1 MKFKDELRDVFENEL
16 FDFTPTEG
24 LFNQYK
30 DIDER
35 VDLLDAHEIRKQN
48 LLNYLESFTKK
59 PNFLVVGEA
68 PGPWGCRFSGV
79 PFTGERQLCQHTL
92 PFSGDRSSRE
102 KPLVEVKKNPL
113 YTSQS
118 AETFWKIMKPYHPK
132 FFVWNCVPFH
142 PRDLDNILSVRAP
155 KMKEK
160 RSCSALLRQITEIII
175 PRNKPNVIAIGR
187 KAEEALNKIDIES
200 FYVRHPSHGGANK
213 FRSGVGEFFKVNLMK
228 R

>member
-92 PFSGDRSSRE
+92 PFSGDRSGRE
-102 KPLVEVKKNPL
+102 KPLLKVKYKQP

-132 FFVWNCVPFH
+132 FFVWDCVPFH
-142 PRDLDNILSVRAP
+142 PHDLDNILSVRTPTA
-155 KMKEK
+155 EER
-160 RSCSALLRQITEIII
+160 RSCYGLLRKITEII
-175 PRNKPNVIAIGR
+175 KPKDILAIGR
-187 KAEEALNKIDIES
+187 KAEKAFNQIDIES
-200 FYVRHPSHGGANK
+200 FYVRHPSYGGANK
-213 FRSGVGEFFKVNLMK
+213 FESGVEEFFKVNLMK